1 MRSWIRK
8 PVGAVLLVAL
18 LAVWSL
24 AQAPP
29 PFTGRIKVEISP
41 TGAGN
46 ISLNPEGDPYGSIY
60 FYTSPTTVW
69 LTASPNSGYAF
80 VRWEIWS
87 SIPASGD
94 PEIRTADS
102 TSITLSTE
110 KPDWTVR
117 AVFIPTYTITVSAN
131 PPGGGT
137 VSGGGTYAEGTEAT
151 VRATPNACY
160 RFVNWTEN
168 GTEVSTNA
176 TYTFT
181 VTGNRTLVANFAPIQ
196 YTVSV
201 SASPTVGGTVE
212 GGGTYNC
219 GAQAT
224 VRATPNACYRF
235 VNWTEN
241 GTEVS
246 TNATYTFTVT
256 GNRTLVANFAPI
268 QYTVSVSASP
278 TVGGTVEGGGTY
290 NCGAQATV
298 TAYPNE
304 GYDFVNWT
312 EDGEV
317 VHNQPTYTFTVEGN
331 RNLVAH
337 FTQISYTITATA
349 GTGGSIS
356 PSGTV
361 TVPHGGSQAFTITP
375 NAGYVIADVLV
386 DGSSVGAVSSYTFT
400 NVTSNHTIHATFRPV
415 LFFEDFEDITGWTRT
430 GLWHTCSDACSWG
443 CQAKLIGKYAH
454 YAKPGTCSYDTG
466 TTTSG
471 TLTSPTISIPKN
483 TTLALQFDYAR
494 YVENYTRASRDLT
507 YVQIRLGTDRTW
519 GSWRTIWS
527 RSSRNPSP
535 ECGTFTYT
543 FQTRSYTRL
552 QVRFIFNSINRY
564 NNNFPGW
571 AIDNLI
577 VRVPET
583 APGAL
588 EVTDIG
594 DDVDN
599 IVPETITVY
608 NYPNPVKDV
617 HTTTFVVEGVD
628 AELIRVEVYDLTGK
642 LVWKGE
648 GSGNELTWHT
658 EDLTGLPLANGV
670 YLYQVFVK
678 VGETWIASDVRK
690 LVILR

>member
-8 PVGAVLLVAL
+8 PGGILLLVAL
-18 LAVWSL
+18 LAVWGL

-29 PFTGRIKVEISP
+29 PFLGQIDVEISP
-41 TGAGN
+41 TGAGD
-46 ISLNPEGDPYGSIY
+46 ILLNPKGDRYGSIY
-60 FYTSPTTVW
+60 CYTSPTYASPTPVT
-69 LTASPNSGYAF
+69 LTASPYSGYAF

-87 SIPASGD
+87 SIPASGN
-94 PEIRTADS
+94 PETRTANP

-137 VSGGGTYAEGTEAT
+137 VSGGGTYAEETEAT

-168 GTEVSTNA
+168 GAEVSTDA
-176 TYTFT
+176 TY
-181 VTGNRTLVANFAPIQ
+181 I
-196 YTVSV
+196 
-201 SASPTVGGTVE
+201 
-212 GGGTYNC
+212 
-219 GAQAT
+219 
-224 VRATPNACYRF
+224 
-235 VNWTEN
+235 
-241 GTEVS
+241 
-246 TNATYTFTVT
+246 FTVT

-304 GYDFVNWT
+304 GYNFVNWT

-454 YAKPGTCSYDTG
+454 YAKPETCSYDTG

-471 TLTSPTISIPKN
+471 TLTSPIISIPKN

-494 YVENYTRASRDLT
+494 YVENYTQASRDLT

-552 QVRFIFNSINRY
+552 QVRFTFNSVNRY

-583 APGAL
+583 APAAL

-594 DDVDN
+594 DNVDN

-670 YLYQVFVK
+670 YLYKVFVK

>member
-8 PVGAVLLVAL
+8 PGGILLLVAL

-46 ISLNPEGDPYGSIY
+46 ISLNPAGDLYGSIY
-60 FYTSPTTVW
+60 FYTSPTTVT

-94 PEIRTADS
+94 PETRTANP

-151 VRATPNACY
+151 VTATPNACY

-176 TYTFT
+176 
-181 VTGNRTLVANFAPIQ
+181 
-196 YTVSV
+196 S
-201 SASPTVGGTVE
+201 
-212 GGGTYNC
+212 
-219 GAQAT
+219 
-224 VRATPNACYRF
+224 
-235 VNWTEN
+235 
-241 GTEVS
+241 
-246 TNATYTFTVT
+246 YTFTVT

-337 FTQISYTITATA
+337 FIQISYTITATA

-471 TLTSPTISIPKN
+471 TLTSPIISIPKN

-552 QVRFIFNSINRY
+552 QVRFIFNSVNRY

-583 APGAL
+583 APAAL

-670 YLYQVFVK
+670 YLYKVFVK

>member
-18 LAVWSL
+18 LAVWGL

-46 ISLNPEGDPYGSIY
+46 ISLNPAGDLYGSIY
-60 FYTSPTTVW
+60 FYTSPTTVT

-94 PEIRTADS
+94 PETRTANP
-102 TSITLSTE
+102 TSITLSTAT
-110 KPDWTVR
+110 PDWTVR
-117 AVFIPTYTITVSAN
+117 AVFQEVGSLRVTIQPPEAVAAGAQWKATRNGYDSGWRNSGETLTNLPVGEYTVTFKDIPGWTKPADQTVTITQDTTAEVTGTYVQHTGSLRVTIQPPEAVAAGAQWKATRNGYDSGPWIPGWNSGDPHEPPRGPSLRVTIQPPEAVAAGAQWKATRNGYDSGWRNSGETLTNLPVGEYTVTFKDIPGWTKPADRTVTITKDTTTEVTGTYTI
-131 PPGGGT
+131 
-137 VSGGGTYAEGTEAT
+137 
-151 VRATPNACY
+151 
-160 RFVNWTEN
+160 
-168 GTEVSTNA
+168 
-176 TYTFT
+176 
-181 VTGNRTLVANFAPIQ
+181 
-196 YTVSV
+196 
-201 SASPTVGGTVE
+201 
-212 GGGTYNC
+212 
-219 GAQAT
+219 
-224 VRATPNACYRF
+224 
-235 VNWTEN
+235 
-241 GTEVS
+241 
-246 TNATYTFTVT
+246 
-256 GNRTLVANFAPI
+256 
-268 QYTVSVSASP
+268 
-278 TVGGTVEGGGTY
+278 
-290 NCGAQATV
+290 
-298 TAYPNE
+298 
-304 GYDFVNWT
+304 
-312 EDGEV
+312 
-317 VHNQPTYTFTVEGN
+317 
-331 RNLVAH
+331 
-337 FTQISYTITATA
+337 
-349 GTGGSIS
+349 
-356 PSGTV
+356 
-361 TVPHGGSQAFTITP
+361 
-375 NAGYVIADVLV
+375 IAVF
-386 DGSSVGAVSSYTFT
+386 Y
-400 NVTSNHTIHATFRPV
+400 
-415 LFFEDFEDITGWTRT
+415 EDFEDISGWIRT

-471 TLTSPTISIPKN
+471 TLTSPIISIPKN

-552 QVRFIFNSINRY
+552 QVRFIFNSVNRY

-599 IVPETITVY
+599 IVPETITAY

-670 YLYQVFVK
+670 YLYKVFVK
-678 VGETWIASDVRK
+678 VDGTWIASDVRK